1 MCVCLCVLAVKAR
14 GRRNFPRT
22 LILGGRRT
30 KPKKSCRACLIGKL
44 PKLSSSSSLTL
55 LSLWITFP
63 GSVRTGWAG
72 RSAAGER
79 LGGSGRSAA

>member
-1 MCVCLCVLAVKAR
+1 MCVSVRASSEGKGKEKLSP
-14 GRRNFPRT
+14 NFDF
-22 LILGGRRT
+22 GGKKDKT
-30 KPKKSCRACLIGKL
+30 KKKLWVCLIGKL